1 MKAYQASTIS
11 DVIHIAKMS
20 NERSLPTST
29 LQEQEKKS
37 SSERECKPLE
47 RKVSSL
53 AQLITILD
61 QDTVISGAKMLF
73 LVFRQQSA
81 TLQALVQVEPELVSK
96 KMVKFAEG
104 ITSESIVLVEGII
117 QKPIELIKGCT
128 VQDAEVK
135 ISKVREFSFEAL
147 TLR

>member
-1 MKAYQASTIS
+1 
-11 DVIHIAKMS
+11 
-20 NERSLPTST
+20 
-29 LQEQEKKS
+29 
-37 SSERECKPLE
+37 
-47 RKVSSL
+47 
-53 AQLITILD
+53 
-61 QDTVISGAKMLF
+61 VISGAKMLF